1 MNENKQ
7 AVGKDIDQDILE
19 CMEDIRRARRQIL
32 GEDPENEQSQQQ
44 SAEHA
49 GDEQAGDPAEGAA
62 AKRHILEYTPQR
74 PHANKV
80 SPHDGPEDIAENTPH
95 EKEKIKIP
103 SYEEISSHKTDIGQ
117 NPDNNIDQGQTAGSG
132 IHENTETDEA
142 KERPLKAERQISA
155 SGAVDLQP
163 EKNDNRYSGAM
174 IEESNEKEELIEDQ
188 TGAAEAEY
196 GDDESE
202 IPSFDLGQ
210 QILAAQRRANSAKR
224 TAPKSVGFDKQNI
237 GEKETE
243 IPKAI
248 NRVVDSILAQ
258 PKEQQ
263 QPLQESKPENEIS
276 AAQQESAEPEAK
288 EDVKQG
294 RKVWDENQKQAVPAG
309 FRRSINIDLKLNGL
323 GRQVISEIVHRD
335 IAVLTGPTDQD
346 ESTAKS
352 KYWVN

>member
-7 AVGKDIDQDILE
+7 AVGNDIDQDILE
-19 CMEDIRRARRQIL
+19 CMEDIKRARRQIL
-32 GEDPENEQSQQQ
+32 GEESRNEQSQQQ
-44 SAEHA
+44 PAERI
-49 GDEQAGDPAEGAA
+49 GGEQASGSEEVTAP
-62 AKRHILEYTPQR
+62 KRHIAEYTPQR
-74 PHANKV
+74 PHANKI

-103 SYEEISSHKTDIGQ
+103 SYEEISSRKEDIGQ
-117 NPDNNIDQGQTAGSG
+117 SPDNNVDQDQAADSG
-132 IHENTETDEA
+132 IHENTDTDEA
-142 KERPLKAERQISA
+142 EERPWKAEREIFSA
-155 SGAVDLQP
+155 GAVDLQQ
-163 EKNDNRYSGAM
+163 EKSDNPVSEAPAEA
-174 IEESNEKEELIEDQ
+174 IEGEEELIEDEFD
-188 TGAAEAEY
+188 GAEAEY
-196 GDDESE
+196 GEDESE

-224 TAPKSVGFDKQNI
+224 TGPKSVSFDKQNI

-243 IPKAI
+243 KPKAI

-258 PKEQQ
+258 SKEEQ
-263 QPLQESKPENEIS
+263 QPLQESK
-276 AAQQESAEPEAK
+276 AESDVSLTQGKTGAPEAK
-288 EDVKQG
+288 EDAKQG
-294 RKVWDENQKQAVPAG
+294 RKVWDEHQKQAVPAG
-309 FRRSINIDLKLNGL
+309 FRRSINIDLKLKGL